1 MRKAWALAVTLG
13 MGAFTTA
20 RAEKP
25 EQDQDALR
33 CEHFANGSLVTDVS
47 NYPATVVFDTY
58 IYNDSTTQTFTVTS
72 IYEWPSN
79 ATQGV
84 VSIDVPPG
92 TSIGG
97 TTVFTLESYAQCAAL
112 AGRADR
118 AHGQP
123 IRLKAFTQVRT
134 ATGEKAR
141 CVARVVCH

>member
-1 MRKAWALAVTLG
+1 MRKAWAVAVALG
-13 MGAFTTA
+13 MGAFTTT
-20 RAEKP
+20 RAEEP
-25 EQDQDALR
+25 EEDALR
-33 CEHFANGSLVTDVS
+33 CEHFANGSLVTEVS
-47 NYPATVVFDTY
+47 NYPATLVFDTY
-58 IYNDSTTQTFTVTS
+58 IYNDSETQTFTVTS

-97 TTVFTLESYAQCAAL
+97 TTVFTLDSYAQCAAL
-112 AGRADR
+112 AGKEES

-123 IRLKAFTQVRT
+123 IRLKTFTQVRT